1 MIASQHRR
9 RLRMGQTCPPLPAD
23 RTANMNA
30 LASFCKYT
38 RCALQI
44 ATTALGGSEMGKRA
58 EDFMDSWL
66 EAKVTDQHLKTPEKS
81 APILA
86 KKCATDAK
94 KAGVPL
100 EELEEVVVDIEQAIT
115 DELTVVAPQENPA

>member
-1 MIASQHRR
+1 
-9 RLRMGQTCPPLPAD
+9 L
-23 RTANMNA
+23 TAKEITLKM
-30 LASFCKYT
+30 S
-38 RCALQI
+38 
-44 ATTALGGSEMGKRA
+44 KRA

-66 EAKVTDQHLKTPEKS
+66 RAKITDRHRKAPEKS

-86 KKCATDAK
+86 KRCATDAK

-115 DELTVVAPQENPA
+115 DELTVTVPKGNTA

>member
-1 MIASQHRR
+1 MS
-9 RLRMGQTCPPLPAD
+9 
-23 RTANMNA
+23 
-30 LASFCKYT
+30 
-38 RCALQI
+38 
-44 ATTALGGSEMGKRA
+44 KRA

-66 EAKVTDQHLKTPEKS
+66 DAKVTDRHLKAPEKS

-100 EELEEVVVDIEQAIT
+100 DELEEVVVDIEQAIT
-115 DELTVVAPQENPA
+115 DELTVAVPKGNTA

>member
-1 MIASQHRR
+1 
-9 RLRMGQTCPPLPAD
+9 
-23 RTANMNA
+23 
-30 LASFCKYT
+30 
-38 RCALQI
+38 
-44 ATTALGGSEMGKRA
+44 
-58 EDFMDSWL
+58 MDSWL
-66 EAKVTDQHLKTPEKS
+66 DANVKNRHLKAPEKS

-86 KKCATDAK
+86 KKCAADAK

>member
-1 MIASQHRR
+1 MS
-9 RLRMGQTCPPLPAD
+9 
-23 RTANMNA
+23 
-30 LASFCKYT
+30 
-38 RCALQI
+38 
-44 ATTALGGSEMGKRA
+44 KRA

-66 EAKVTDQHLKTPEKS
+66 RANVTDRHRKAPEKS

-86 KKCATDAK
+86 KRCATHAK

-115 DELTVVAPQENPA
+115 DELTVAVLKGNTA

>member
-1 MIASQHRR
+1 MS
-9 RLRMGQTCPPLPAD
+9 
-23 RTANMNA
+23 
-30 LASFCKYT
+30 
-38 RCALQI
+38 
-44 ATTALGGSEMGKRA
+44 KRA

-66 EAKVTDQHLKTPEKS
+66 DAKVTDRHLEAPES
-81 APILA
+81 RRRSSR

-115 DELTVVAPQENPA
+115 DELTLASPKGNTA